1 MRGKGLITA
10 VIILTFAALMTYA
23 VVSLQVFGEGTGVRP
38 LGEFYLKNSY
48 FGDYSARSPEVVTS
62 ILWDYRGIDTLFETA
77 VFFLAI
83 IGSLTVFRL
92 TREQEKEVKK
102 VESAPTELTPI
113 VKDVTKVIVVMILAV
128 SASIALHGH
137 LTPGGGFQGGSALAV
152 APLLIIAAYSKYT
165 LEGHGMDKTRALIL
179 RSIGLLGIA
188 LVALVPLLSDG
199 FIMQNQPIFPA
210 EIGGQLIGGSLIY
223 YNFFEFLAVGAGFTA
238 VFLLLSIPEEK
249 FKKILG
255 VKK

>member
-1 MRGKGLITA
+1 MKRWIALIFLLIA
-10 VIILTFAALMTYA
+10 VIMLAYIF
-23 VVSLQVFGEGTGVRP
+23 QVPQPENIKP
-38 LGEFYLKNSY
+38 LGEFYLENSY
-48 FGDYSARSPEVVTS
+48 FGDYSAKSPEVVTS

-83 IGSLTVFRL
+83 IGSLTIFRL
-92 TREQEKEVKK
+92 TKEQEKEVKK
-102 VESAPTELTPI
+102 EPTQVESLPLPI
-113 VKDVTKVIVVMILAV
+113 RTVTKVIVVMILAV

-152 APLLIIAAYSKYT
+152 APLLIIAAYSKYA
-165 LEGHGMDKTRALIL
+165 LEEHGLDKTRALIL

-188 LVALVPLLSDG
+188 LVALVPLLSGG

-210 EIGGQLIGGSLIY
+210 EIGGQLISGSLIY
-223 YNFFEFLAVGAGFTA
+223 YNLFEFLAVGAGFTA

>member
-1 MRGKGLITA
+1 MKRWVTLILLLTA
-10 VIILTFAALMTYA
+10 VITLAY
-23 VVSLQVFGEGTGVRP
+23 VFQAPQPEDVRP
-38 LGEFYLKNSY
+38 LGEFYLENSY
-48 FGDYSARSPEVVTS
+48 FGDYSAKSPEVVTS

-83 IGSLTVFRL
+83 IGSLTIFRL
-92 TREQEKEVKK
+92 TKEQEKDVKT
-102 VESAPTELTPI
+102 ESTQVKPLPLPI
-113 VKDVTKVIVVMILAV
+113 RTVTKVIVAMILAV

-152 APLLIIAAYSKYT
+152 APLLIIAAYSKYA
-165 LEGHGMDKTRALIL
+165 LENNGLDKTRALIL

-188 LVALVPLLSDG
+188 LVALVPLLSEG
-199 FIMQNQPIFPA
+199 YIMQNQPVFPA
-210 EIGGQLIGGSLIY
+210 EINGQLIGGSLIY

-238 VFLLLSIPEEK
+238 VFLLLAIPEGK

-255 VKK
+255 VRR

>member
-1 MRGKGLITA
+1 MKRLVTLILLLTA
-10 VIILTFAALMTYA
+10 VITLAYVF
-23 VVSLQVFGEGTGVRP
+23 QVPQPEDVKP
-38 LGEFYLKNSY
+38 LGEFYLENSY
-48 FGDYSARSPEVVTS
+48 FGDYSAKSPEVITS

-92 TREQEKEVKK
+92 TKEQEKEVKTESTQ
-102 VESAPTELTPI
+102 VEPLPLPI
-113 VKDVTKVIVVMILAV
+113 RTVTKVIVAMILAV

-152 APLLIIAAYSKYT
+152 APLLIIAAYSKYA
-165 LEGHGMDKTRALIL
+165 LEKNGLDKTRALIL

-188 LVALVPLLSDG
+188 LVALVPLLSG
-199 FIMQNQPIFPA
+199 SYIMQNQPIFPA
-210 EIGGQLIGGSLIY
+210 EINGQLIGGSLIY

-238 VFLLLSIPEEK
+238 VFLLLAIPEEK

-255 VKK
+255 VRR

>member
-1 MRGKGLITA
+1 MKKLIPLLIIFIMIFGLAYYLAPKLPQQTQ
-10 VIILTFAALMTYA
+10 L
-23 VVSLQVFGEGTGVRP
+23 RP
-38 LGEFYLKNSY
+38 LGEFYLENSY
-48 FGDYSARSPEVVTS
+48 FGDYSAKSPEVVTS
-62 ILWDYRGIDTLFETA
+62 ILWDYRGVDTLFETA

-83 IGSLTVFRL
+83 IGSLTIFRL
-92 TREQEKEVKK
+92 TKKQEKEAKERTEK
-102 VESAPTELTPI
+102 VEELTLVI
-113 VKDVTKVIVVMILAV
+113 KTVTKVIVAMILAV

-152 APLLIIAAYSKYT
+152 APLLIIAAYSKYA
-165 LEGHGMDKTRALIL
+165 LEENGLDKTRALIL

-188 LVALVPLLSDG
+188 LVALIPILSNG

-210 EIGGQLIGGSLIY
+210 EIRGQLVSGSLIY
-223 YNFFEFLAVGAGFTA
+223 YNLFEFLAVGAGFTA

-255 VKK
+255 VRR

>member
-1 MRGKGLITA
+1 MKKLILI
-10 VIILTFAALMTYA
+10 IILLTI
-23 VVSLQVFGEGTGVRP
+23 FGLAYYIAPKLPPQTELRP

-48 FGDYSARSPEVVTS
+48 FGEYSAKSPEVVTS
-62 ILWDYRGIDTLFETA
+62 ILWDYRGVDTLFETS

-92 TREQEKEVKK
+92 NKREEPMQEPTDGLTLVVK
-102 VESAPTELTPI
+102 S
-113 VKDVTKVIVVMILAV
+113 VTKIIVAMILAV

-152 APLLIIAAYSKYT
+152 APLLIIAAYSKYA
-165 LEGHGMDKTRALIL
+165 LEEHGLDKTRALIL

-188 LVALVPLLSDG
+188 LVALVPLLTGG

-210 EIGGQLIGGSLIY
+210 EIKGQLVSGSLIY
-223 YNFFEFLAVGAGFTA
+223 YNLFEFLAVGGGFTA
-238 VFLLLSIPEEK
+238 VFLLLAIPEK
-249 FKKILG
+249 VFKEILG
-255 VKK
+255 VGE